1 MCVRV
6 CVLLL
11 LFFLCVCVLIIY
23 VYILKRDQPSVLH
36 FMVKAYSNLLIY
48 LVAIYKTQ
56 HAFGVLQHFPEHVK
70 QIRKSVI

>member
-1 MCVRV
+1 M
-6 CVLLL
+6 
-11 LFFLCVCVLIIY
+11 CVLIIY